1 MTTKKELICQC
12 KRLGIKGYYNLKK
25 DEIEKLIE
33 NNTEKNNVKKNSEIF
48 LQEKNKEIFVREK
61 KIEFMKN
68 KVSEHFDPILFDEFV
83 DWNDNELKNAIYLGG
98 YYYKAS
104 TLLNHCET
112 KKKSKNIIKDPINND
127 ILTDDEILHIY
138 NVNKK
143 KYDSNIFV
151 FDNANMDIC
160 IKQVNFNNW
169 PFQKITLTFNPS
181 IYSFR
186 IKKSKANKNI
196 LIGYIPNGINSEPRP
211 YEPRSLDVASTS
223 EALIV
228 KIINIIRDGKLF
240 KINKKD
246 KTKIILTPLKYLP
259 QTKNEIDLWFNNN
272 FLNTRLNSPYIK
284 LINELENYN

>member
-12 KRLGIKGYYNLKK
+12 TRLGIKGYYNLKK

-33 NNTEKNNVKKNSEIF
+33 NNTEKNNVKKNEEIF
-48 LQEKNKEIFVREK
+48 IREK

-104 TLLNHCET
+104 TLLNHCEA

-143 KYDSNIFV
+143 KYDSNIYV
-151 FDNANMDIC
+151 FDNVNMDIC
-160 IKQVNFNNW
+160 IEQVNFNNW
-169 PFQKITLTFNPS
+169 PFQKITLTFNPL

-196 LIGYIPNGINSEPRP
+196 LIGYIPNGIN
-211 YEPRSLDVASTS
+211 
-223 EALIV
+223 
-228 KIINIIRDGKLF
+228 
-240 KINKKD
+240 
-246 KTKIILTPLKYLP
+246 
-259 QTKNEIDLWFNNN
+259 
-272 FLNTRLNSPYIK
+272 
-284 LINELENYN
+284 